1 MKMWH
6 LCPDGRSWFAR
17 LTYLHTNHISYE
29 TLPLP
34 YASYQQPSTPSP
46 HPIPFQ
52 FLTPLSFAP
61 HFFFAFQSTS
71 LNLVTVAQYVK
82 KKRDLKPATMFLFLS
97 FPFCLISSFNPPS
110 ISFPFEPCRKRFK
123 ETERERK
130 VQKEKRGKKEWEK
143 LKKGEGDGICP
154 GGGCA
159 ASTHIYTHIHTHI
172 PEHANKHTCTHLLI
186 HIYPSLSPIS

>member
-143 LKKGEGDGICP
+143 LKKGEGGWHLSRGRVCSLHTYIH
-154 GGGCA
+154 
-159 ASTHIYTHIHTHI
+159 TYTHIFPNMQTNTHVHTYSY
-172 PEHANKHTCTHLLI
+172 TYTH
-186 HIYPSLSPIS
+186 H